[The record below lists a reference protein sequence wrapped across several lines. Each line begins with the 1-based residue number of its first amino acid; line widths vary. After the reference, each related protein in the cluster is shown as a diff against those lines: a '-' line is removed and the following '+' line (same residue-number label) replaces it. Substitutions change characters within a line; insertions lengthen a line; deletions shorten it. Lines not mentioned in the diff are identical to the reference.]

1 MKHWYTLHTKPHQ
14 ELGVTRRLDELDTEA
29 YLPLVW
35 RATRDGTR
43 RQEAF
48 FPCYLFVNLDLEV
61 LSAARW
67 QWIPGL
73 RHFVSFGDVPALV
86 PPNVIELI
94 RGNVERINA
103 ESLPARGRF
112 RVGDSVRITH
122 GPMADMEALFERE
135 CGPEERACVLL
146 NFLGRTCRVEVDA
159 AYLERSG
166 LGPSPV
172 KERPPR
178 RTRGHGRRI
187 GIDSH
192 MM

>member
-1 MKHWYTLHTKPHQ
+1 MEHWYTLHTKPRQ
-14 ELGVTRRLDELDTEA
+14 ELRVTRRLDELDVET

-61 LSAARW
+61 SSAARW

-172 KERPPR
+172 KERLPR